1 MRLSFSLSISLDY
14 CRGNF
19 FCLFA
24 LGHIVSLVLA
34 YFSSSYVDE
43 LTVEKGYVG
52 ESLQD
57 GRPKDSR
64 GYLKEE
70 NKDAIIKF
78 YSSSYSQ
85 SIYKITSHVN
95 TML

>member
-1 MRLSFSLSISLDY
+1 MRLSFSLSISLDH

-24 LGHIVSLVLA
+24 LGPIVSLVLA

-64 GYLKEE
+64 GYIKEE
-70 NKDAIIKF
+70 NIRRYTSNFIHHHIPNQSTK
-78 YSSSYSQ
+78 SQ
-85 SIYKITSHVN
+85 A
-95 TML
+95 M